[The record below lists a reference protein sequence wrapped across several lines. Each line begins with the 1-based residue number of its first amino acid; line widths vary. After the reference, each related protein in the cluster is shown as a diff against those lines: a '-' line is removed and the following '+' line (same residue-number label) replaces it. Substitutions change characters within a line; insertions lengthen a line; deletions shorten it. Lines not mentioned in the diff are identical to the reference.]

1 MNLYVYS
8 DESGVFD
15 YINNKYFIFA
25 GIILFSKEEKENLER
40 KYRTIEKDIYKNN
53 NYVGELKAKVLK
65 YKEKRRL
72 YNIFKNANKFC
83 CIIKQEKIL
92 KNIYSDKKSKQRY
105 LDYAFKISIKEAFKS
120 MIKQNLIDENEID
133 NIIVYCDEHTTAT
146 NGKYELR
153 EALLN
158 EFKRGTFNREWNIFY
173 EPLFK
178 NMKDVKLKYC
188 NSEHTTLVRGAD
200 IIANKVYAI
209 AVNENWEVLRNLEN
223 MNIKKLP

>member
-158 EFKRGTFNREWNIFY
+158 EFKRGTFNREWNIFH

-200 IIANKVYAI
+200 IIANKVYGI

>member
-25 GIILFSKEEKENLER
+25 GIILFSKEQKENLER

-53 NYVGELKAKVLK
+53 NYSGELKAKVLK
-65 YKEKRRL
+65 YNEKRRL
-72 YNIFKNANKFC
+72 YNIFKNVNKFC
-83 CIIKQEKIL
+83 CIINQEKVL
-92 KNIYSDKKSKQRY
+92 KKIYSDKKSKQRY
-105 LDYAFKISIKEAFKS
+105 LDYAFKISLKEAFKS

-133 NIIVYCDEHTTAT
+133 DIIVYCDEHTTAT

-158 EFKRGTFNREWNIFY
+158 EFKCGTFNREWNIFY

-178 NMKDVKLKYC
+178 DMRNVKLKYC

-200 IIANKVYAI
+200 IIANKVYGVVI
-209 AVNENWEVLRNLEN
+209 NKNFKELRKLKN
-223 MNIKKLP
+223 MNKVFLP

>member
-53 NYVGELKAKVLK
+53 NYSRELKAKVLK
-65 YKEKRRL
+65 YNEKRRL
-72 YNIFKNANKFC
+72 YNIFKNVNKFC
-83 CIIKQEKIL
+83 CIINQEKVL
-92 KNIYSDKKSKQRY
+92 KKIYSDKKSKQRY
-105 LDYAFKISIKEAFKS
+105 LDYAFKISLKEAFKS

-133 NIIVYCDEHTTAT
+133 DIIVYCDEHTTAT

-158 EFKRGTFNREWNIFY
+158 EFKCGTFNREWNIFY

-178 NMKDVKLKYC
+178 DMRNVKLKYC

-200 IIANKVYAI
+200 IIANKVYGVVI
-209 AVNENWEVLRNLEN
+209 NKNFKELRKLK
-223 MNIKKLP
+223 NINKVFLP

>member
-200 IIANKVYAI
+200 IIANKVYGI

>member
-178 NMKDVKLKYC
+178 NMKEVKLKYC

-200 IIANKVYAI
+200 IIANKVYGI